1 MTNRTIYMS
10 IVAFAAAAAAMNA
23 NAGARAEEPG
33 HATLSQLIQQ
43 DLDADQ
49 QAFTLALVERTNHK
63 INARMA
69 KIDNVFNPLVA
80 FGEMPETTVETARAE
95 TATSLDSLVLASAEF
110 EIAKDAANIENP
122 VQPRLAMP
130 TGIVAF
136 ASEER

>member
-1 MTNRTIYMS
+1 MSNRTIYMS
-10 IVAFAAAAAAMNA
+10 IIAFAAAAAVNA
-23 NAGARAEEPG
+23 NSGAHAEEPG
-33 HATLSQLIQQ
+33 HATLTQLIQE

-49 QAFTLALVERTNHK
+49 DAFTLALIERTNRK

-69 KIDNVFNPLVA
+69 KIENVFNPLVA
-80 FGEMPETTVETARAE
+80 FGEMPETTVDTARAD
-95 TATSLDSLVLASAEF
+95 TAANLDSLVLASAEF

-122 VQPRLAMP
+122 FQPRLPMP